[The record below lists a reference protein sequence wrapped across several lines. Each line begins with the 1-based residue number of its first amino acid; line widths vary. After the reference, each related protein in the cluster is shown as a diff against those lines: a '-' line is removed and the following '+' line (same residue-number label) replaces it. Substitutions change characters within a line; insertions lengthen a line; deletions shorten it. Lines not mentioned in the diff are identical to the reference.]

1 MSLVK
6 QAIASLTDKL
16 HAAFEVGDWEAITAL
31 DEECRDL
38 IAALGEEHAH
48 DVALREQLAELS
60 HLYEELHRAGKAE
73 RERLVLELTR
83 LNQSKQVKQA
93 YKPIG

>member
-1 MSLVK
+1 MSLAK

-16 HAAFEVGDWEAITAL
+16 HAALAAGNWEAIVAL

-38 IAALGEEHAH
+38 IAALGEEDAYE
-48 DVALREQLAELS
+48 VALREQLAELS